1 MKKIVMFLMLAALFC
16 TACRYEEGP
25 GISFVAPEE
34 RIIANW
40 MVDRV
45 YKNGELVTESDRI
58 ANRPG
63 NLYKIYYQRILDVY
77 TFYNDEI
84 RNSNYGDWGFE
95 DNYKKLVMNF
105 KIVNQ
110 RYYYVARIKRL
121 TQHELYYEYDDEYG
135 NHWRMELICNS
146 RRNY

>member
-1 MKKIVMFLMLAALFC
+1 MKKIVMLLVMTALFC
-16 TACRYEEGP
+16 SACRYEEGP
-25 GISFVAPEE
+25 GISFVEPGE

-63 NLYKIYYQRILDVY
+63 NFYSIYYQRILQVN
-77 TFYNDEI
+77 TFYNGDI
-84 RNSNYGDWGFE
+84 RYSNYGDWGFE
-95 DNYKKLVMNF
+95 DNYKKLVMDF

-121 TQHELYYEYDDEYG
+121 T
-135 NHWRMELICNS
+135 
-146 RRNY
+146 